1 MYLPA
6 VILDLTNSQLETNLS
21 IGLHFRP
28 EPSGTCCSA
37 SLSKDFLEWG
47 LDGVEAT
54 EESAPGHFRYANVE
68 VKSHGNRY
76 STECVFLQTVS

>member
-6 VILDLTNSQLETNLS
+6 VISDLTKSQLHRTNLS

-47 LDGVEAT
+47 LDGVEAR
-54 EESAPGHFRYANVE
+54 EESALGHFRYANVE
-68 VKSHGNRY
+68 VEEPRI
-76 STECVFLQTVS
+76 